1 MHGWE
6 SCEVTT
12 TCVHTSVS
20 MQWLRVNRSVCSK
33 GGTKKS
39 LCSFGAWEGSHSP
52 LPIFLPFC
60 LQAPAN
66 PVRPPARQGTQ
77 GLILGH
83 AELCASMATPRNAAF
98 SLHFTTST
106 FGLAQGRQ
114 CPGAGAAR
122 CALLLTCLCSKPP
135 QELLSIGWDRR
146 VLLCPVGCSSVLLFL
161 SRAAVGAVHSPA
173 GHFLRAIN
181 TGWVI
186 NTFHA

>member
-20 MQWLRVNRSVCSK
+20 VRWLRVNRSVCSK

-66 PVRPPARQGTQ
+66 PVRPRARQGTQ
-77 GLILGH
+77 GLILGMLLSH
-83 AELCASMATPRNAAF
+83 CILPPSLLGWRREGSAQEQGQPAVLCCSPACAPNPHRSCCPWDGIDGCCSVPWGAALCSSSSAELQW
-98 SLHFTTST
+98 
-106 FGLAQGRQ
+106 AQ
-114 CPGAGAAR
+114 CI
-122 CALLLTCLCSKPP
+122 LLQGIS
-135 QELLSIGWDRR
+135 
-146 VLLCPVGCSSVLLFL
+146 
-161 SRAAVGAVHSPA
+161 
-173 GHFLRAIN
+173 
-181 TGWVI
+181 
-186 NTFHA
+186 